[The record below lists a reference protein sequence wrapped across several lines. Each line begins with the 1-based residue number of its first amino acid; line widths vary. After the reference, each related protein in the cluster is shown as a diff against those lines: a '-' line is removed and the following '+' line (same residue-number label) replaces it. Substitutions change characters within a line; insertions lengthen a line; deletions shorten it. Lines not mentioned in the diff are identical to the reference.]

1 MADDPK
7 ARARINAYLFDLE
20 RALEEVKDCLQYT
33 ERMVRAPTP
42 TGPRTESGPDGYA
55 KLLNSCQDS
64 VDTIRNLEKQIC
76 AETGLPSLDLSEVQ
90 LIHCKFPYQ
99 YSIEQYLL
107 KFYDCENLNLV
118 TQTIIRKY
126 ICGCLWQSREFLF
139 TCVEGRFTLCTMCP
153 LQLFCPSTTYY
164 NRRP

>member
-20 RALEEVKDCLQYT
+20 RALEEVKDCLMYT

-90 LIHCKFPYQ
+90 LIHCKFQ
-99 YSIEQYLL
+99 
-107 KFYDCENLNLV
+107 
-118 TQTIIRKY
+118 IR
-126 ICGCLWQSREFLF
+126 
-139 TCVEGRFTLCTMCP
+139 
-153 LQLFCPSTTYY
+153 
-164 NRRP
+164 

>member
-1 MADDPK
+1 MTCRLLRTEKVSRTSITSVLIRMGFGLINYQHLSKSLNSSCTNFIFDEYACTEPDGDERWKQVKDAVADDPK

-20 RALEEVKDCLQYT
+20 RALEEVKDCLMYT

-76 AETGLPSLDLSEVQ
+76 TETGLPSLDLSEVQ
-90 LIHCKFPYQ
+90 LIYCKF
-99 YSIEQYLL
+99 
-107 KFYDCENLNLV
+107 K
-118 TQTIIRKY
+118 IR
-126 ICGCLWQSREFLF
+126 
-139 TCVEGRFTLCTMCP
+139 
-153 LQLFCPSTTYY
+153 
-164 NRRP
+164 